1 MKIKSGE
8 VYYSFDFILYIAML
22 FAVYL
27 VCRDEINEDGVQQL
41 LCDTIS
47 LHDDRTH
54 QIQHVHLY
62 LVVMAVTM
70 KEERQKSFQ
79 CNNRRNN

>member
-1 MKIKSGE
+1 MKIKSSE
-8 VYYSFDFILYIAML
+8 VYYRSDFILYIAML

-27 VCRDEINEDGVQQL
+27 VCRDEVNEDGVQQL

-70 KEERQKSFQ
+70 KEDRQKHVQ
-79 CNNRRNN
+79 C